1 MKRDCEEYDLHKYM
15 KYLWDTNIVYN
26 ESVYPLENEDGTPPI
41 PLMYEP
47 VCIPIGKRFI
57 T

>member
-1 MKRDCEEYDLHKYM
+1 M

-26 ESVYPLENEDGTPPI
+26 ESVYPLENEDGTISPI

-47 VCIPIGKRFI
+47 VCILSVRDSSLETEYKKVWIMI
-57 T
+57 